1 MVIVTAGSDRIDTGW
16 NELWT
21 PSALVA
27 DRHVIQRYSLVRA
40 LEGVGMKFDM
50 GQATLSSLTRQTQ
63 GSSEDLGSLIQQL
76 IVAAEPLQGN
86 FNGAGRAA
94 FDGFKANADA
104 ITAELNSALGAI
116 LGGQSGMD
124 SAFGQGDTEM
134 ADNASSA
141 QGSAN
146 FDAAR
151 FSGSR

>member
-1 MVIVTAGSDRIDTGW
+1 
-16 NELWT
+16 
-21 PSALVA
+21 
-27 DRHVIQRYSLVRA
+27 
-40 LEGVGMKFDM
+40 MKFDM
-50 GQATLSSLTRQTQ
+50 GSQTLGSLTRQTQ
-63 GSSEDLGSLIQQL
+63 GASDDLGSLIQQL

-104 ITAELNSALGAI
+104 ITAELNTSLGAI
-116 LGGQSGMD
+116 LGGQAGMD
-124 SAFGQGDTEM
+124 SAFGTGDAEM

-141 QGSAN
+141 AGSAN